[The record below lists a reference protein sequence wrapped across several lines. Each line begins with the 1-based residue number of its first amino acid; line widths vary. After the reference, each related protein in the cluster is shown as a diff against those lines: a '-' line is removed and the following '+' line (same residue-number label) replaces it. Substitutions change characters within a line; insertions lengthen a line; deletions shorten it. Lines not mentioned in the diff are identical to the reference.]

1 VITKL
6 LSLTTGKSSLWDL
19 TTMVNSDSVRN
30 KRKIRKRLE
39 VSDTQ
44 RVKTDYTRRVLRRT
58 VEWVL
63 SILEVRKP
71 NR

>member
-1 VITKL
+1 MITKL